1 MQYDLGCFDE
11 EADRVERAEN
21 PFRAEVLSYVG
32 GIIRYLSARNGPLI
46 YWSGVTRFALFL
58 RSRYG
63 FASDRQTQVV
73 KQPNRSSGRG

>member
-21 PFRAEVLSYVG
+21 PCRAEVLSYVG

-46 YWSGVTRFALFL
+46 YWSG
-58 RSRYG
+58 
-63 FASDRQTQVV
+63 
-73 KQPNRSSGRG
+73 

>member
-21 PFRAEVLSYVG
+21 PFRAEVLSYVR

-46 YWSGVTRFALFL
+46 YWSG
-58 RSRYG
+58 
-63 FASDRQTQVV
+63 
-73 KQPNRSSGRG
+73 